1 MRLVNNYDKE
11 ISFENLKEAKSY
23 YLPSEEVDKNSRDR
37 EYYLGDDFES
47 CLERWDEY
55 ISDIKN
61 ANSLQELCDV
71 LNRSADE
78 FQDGSMWKVIE

>member
-1 MRLVNNYDKE
+1 MRLVNDYEKE
-11 ISFENLKEAKSY
+11 ISFENLEEAKAY
-23 YLPSEEVDKNSRDR
+23 YLPSEEVNKDMRNR

-47 CLERWDEY
+47 YLERWDEY

-71 LNRSADE
+71 LNRNTDE
-78 FQDGSMWKVIE
+78 FQDGSMWKVVE